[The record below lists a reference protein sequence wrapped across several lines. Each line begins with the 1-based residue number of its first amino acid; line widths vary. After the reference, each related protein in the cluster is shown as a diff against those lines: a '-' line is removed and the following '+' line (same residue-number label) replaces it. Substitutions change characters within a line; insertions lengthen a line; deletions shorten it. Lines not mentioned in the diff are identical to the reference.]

1 MSLDIHS
8 AFRKIESQII
18 FFLSKEKNILL
29 GKSRTQ
35 LQHIHLFVYYSPCPM
50 CTGTAMLYKIPRIVV
65 GENVNYKSPAE
76 KWLEEAKVQVHL
88 EQNKE
93 CIQMMET
100 FIKTKPELWNEDIH
114 DI

>member
-1 MSLDIHS
+1 
-8 AFRKIESQII
+8 
-18 FFLSKEKNILL
+18 
-29 GKSRTQ
+29 
-35 LQHIHLFVYYSPCPM
+35 M

-65 GENVNYKSPAE
+65 GENVNYKSLAE

-114 DI
+114 EIWSNVFKFSKYAGLMKDKYYSSTI